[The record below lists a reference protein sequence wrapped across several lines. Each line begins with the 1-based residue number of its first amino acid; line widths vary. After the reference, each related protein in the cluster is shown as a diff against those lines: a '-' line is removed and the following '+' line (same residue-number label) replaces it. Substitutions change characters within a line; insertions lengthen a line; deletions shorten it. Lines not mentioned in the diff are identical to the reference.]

1 MTIHILLTT
10 SGTDAGPFNLY
21 SDVDGFI
28 SAFATNVSK
37 STLLGGYVAN
47 NVPNGT
53 LTVRLVSV
61 GECNS
66 YIDVD
71 VTTTTTTTT
80 TISV

>member
-1 MTIHILLTT
+1 MNLRVLLTT
-10 SGTDAGPFNLY
+10 PTTDAGPFYLY
-21 SDVDGFI
+21 SDTDGFV
-28 SAFATNVSK
+28 SPFATNVSK